1 MSFGK
6 QDLLKVSNTCP
17 SKMLVPLEIVALVMW
32 PGPCSALLSLGKWG
46 SVVSEQLVCVWHCSH
61 QYPNK
66 ASTERKKQKSCFSE
80 IVTIFCYQSV
90 ISAVVIGDS
99 SWGNAGYYR
108 RWMSL
113 SVILSPTFLS
123 LNQSMGSFKTTQ
135 YYCIDGTGSLLS
147 SCVPD
152 GKCSLSWQIVALL
165 LAVQRLFI

>member
-1 MSFGK
+1 MSR
-6 QDLLKVSNTCP
+6 
-17 SKMLVPLEIVALVMW
+17 
-32 PGPCSALLSLGKWG
+32 ALLCSPFSGEMGLCGLAQSSLSASDTTAMCTQIKKAQIGK
-46 SVVSEQLVCVWHCSH
+46 SRE
-61 QYPNK
+61 
-66 ASTERKKQKSCFSE
+66 SCFSE
-80 IVTIFCYQSV
+80 IVAVFCYQSV

-113 SVILSPTFLS
+113 SIISSPTFLCS
-123 LNQSMGSFKTTQ
+123 NQSMGSFKATQ

-165 LAVQRLFI
+165 PAVQRLFI